1 MSHSPGRP
9 AKPDGQKRKQLHI
22 SLYAEDIDR
31 LDQLTDNRSD
41 FVRQCIQETWIK
53 QKEEEEV
60 TLTVSLPKW
69 VVREALQFVEEHLS
83 AEETA
88 VVEKLVKRILTPPER
103 RHPPLVRANGHEQ
116 GYAPVRDIITT
127 N

>member
-41 FVRQCIQETWIK
+41 FVRQCIQETWTK
-53 QKEEEEV
+53 QKEEDDI
-60 TLTVSLPKW
+60 TLSFTIPKW
-69 VVREALQFVEEHLS
+69 MVREALQLVEERLS
-83 AEETA
+83 PEESLIIQ
-88 VVEKLVKRILTPPER
+88 KLVRRLATP
-103 RHPPLVRANGHEQ
+103 
-116 GYAPVRDIITT
+116 T
-127 N
+127 

>member
-41 FVRQCIQETWIK
+41 FVRQCIQESWEK

-60 TLTVSLPKW
+60 TLAIRLPKW
-69 VVREALQFVEEHLS
+69 VVREALHLVEDTL
-83 AEETA
+83 
-88 VVEKLVKRILTPPER
+88 
-103 RHPPLVRANGHEQ
+103 
-116 GYAPVRDIITT
+116 
-127 N
+127 